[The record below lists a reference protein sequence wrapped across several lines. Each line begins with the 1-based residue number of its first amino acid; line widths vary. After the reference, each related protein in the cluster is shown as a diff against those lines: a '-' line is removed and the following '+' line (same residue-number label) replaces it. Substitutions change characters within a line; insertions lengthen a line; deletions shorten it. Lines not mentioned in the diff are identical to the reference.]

1 MELTQLKYF
10 QTVAKLG
17 SVSKA
22 AEELYVTQPNLS
34 RSIARLEKELG
45 VPLFEHRRGKIVL
58 NEYGRIFLTSVNSS
72 FSELS
77 TGIHTIQRLY
87 DSNQNTLSLG
97 GSVDDILPD
106 ILIEFSM
113 KNPEIGIR
121 QFDCSPKEMAS
132 RLIAG
137 TLDLGITTANPQDD
151 ALTFQVL
158 DEREYVIMVG
168 GRHPMAH
175 RESIRLKELEKERFI
190 CSDSRVGI
198 DLLRRICQESGFEPD
213 IAFEVESNHLIF
225 NLLEGNQ
232 GIACMPVSHIGKVYR
247 DYPQSNIRVI
257 RIEDELPRA
266 RLGILYRR
274 NYIFPNAAR
283 MFVEF
288 IYDWLRREDERIERH
303 CGITFQKQERNEK
316 DGIIR

>member
-10 QTVAKLG
+10 QAVAKLG

-58 NEYGRIFLTSVNSS
+58 NEYGKIFLSSVNSS

-113 KNPEIGIR
+113 KYPEIGIR
-121 QFDCSPKEMAS
+121 QFDCSPKEIAS

-137 TLDLGITTANPQDD
+137 TLDLGITTVDPQDE
-151 ALTFQVL
+151 ALTFEVL
-158 DEREYVIMVG
+158 DEKEYVIMVG

-175 RESIRLKELEKERFI
+175 RGSVRLKELEKERFI

-198 DLLRRICQESGFEPD
+198 DLLRRICQKSGFEPD
-213 IAFEVESNHLIF
+213 ISFEVESNDLIF

-247 DYPQSNIRVI
+247 DYPQSDIQVI
-257 RIEDELPRA
+257 RIEDNIPGA
-266 RLGILYRR
+266 KLGVLYRR
-274 NYIFPNAAR
+274 SYIFPNAAKLF
-283 MFVEF
+283 MEF
-288 IYDWLRREDERIERH
+288 ICNWLKREDRRIEKL
-303 CGITFQKQERNEK
+303 CGITFQKQERNHEK
-316 DGIIR
+316 WDY

>member
-132 RLIAG
+132 SPIL
-137 TLDLGITTANPQDD
+137 P
-151 ALTFQVL
+151 
-158 DEREYVIMVG
+158 
-168 GRHPMAH
+168 
-175 RESIRLKELEKERFI
+175 
-190 CSDSRVGI
+190 
-198 DLLRRICQESGFEPD
+198 LRW
-213 IAFEVESNHLIF
+213 
-225 NLLEGNQ
+225 
-232 GIACMPVSHIGKVYR
+232 
-247 DYPQSNIRVI
+247 
-257 RIEDELPRA
+257 RA
-266 RLGILYRR
+266 
-274 NYIFPNAAR
+274 
-283 MFVEF
+283 
-288 IYDWLRREDERIERH
+288 
-303 CGITFQKQERNEK
+303 
-316 DGIIR
+316 II

>member
-10 QTVAKLG
+10 RTVAKLG

-45 VPLFEHRRGKIVL
+45 VPLFEHRRGKIML
-58 NEYGRIFLTSVNSS
+58 NEYGRIFLTSVNAA

-77 TGIHTIQRLY
+77 TGIHTIQQLY

-106 ILIEFSM
+106 ILIGFSM
-113 KNPEIGIR
+113 KYPEIGIR
-121 QFDCSPKEMAS
+121 QFDCSPKEIVSQLMT
-132 RLIAG
+132 G
-137 TLDLGITTANPQDD
+137 KLDLGITTVNPKDER
-151 ALTFQVL
+151 LIFEVL
-158 DEREYVIMVG
+158 DEKEYVIMVG
-168 GRHPMAH
+168 GRHPMADCK
-175 RESIRLKELEKERFI
+175 SIRLKELKGERFI

-198 DLLRRICQESGFEPD
+198 DLLRRICRNSGFEPD
-213 IAFEVESNHLIF
+213 IAFEVESNDLIF
-225 NLLEGNQ
+225 NLLEADQ

-257 RIEDELPRA
+257 RIEDDVPRA
-266 RLGILYRR
+266 CLGVLYRH
-274 NYIFPNAAR
+274 NYTFSNAAKLF
-283 MFVEF
+283 MNYFCG
-288 IYDWLRREDERIERH
+288 WLKKEDETVEEI
-303 CGITFQKQERNEK
+303 CGITFRKKGKEL
-316 DGIIR
+316 